1 MNKLID
7 VHVNSILL
15 YVTIPPP
22 PQRPGQIP
30 IPSYPKLPY
39 SLSTIPNSVI
49 LTLCHAPI
57 LSSSHS
63 AMHPFCHTAILPYSQ
78 SVILPFPCH
87 YDNAAIATT
96 TAETTEERDE
106 EREGGVVME
115 SSVDKP
121 GEQPTADNEEGPPAT
136 SEGVG
141 TVGSEISPPEAPPP
155 TEDTVDMTKERPLQ
169 RSKSFCLMSFNLD

>member
-30 IPSYPKLPY
+30 ILSYSKLPCPILSY
-39 SLSTIPNSVI
+39 SHSA
-49 LTLCHAPI
+49 TLHAPI
-57 LSSSHS
+57 LSYSH
-63 AMHPFCHTAILPYSQ
+63 

-87 YDNAAIATT
+87 CDNAAIATT

-106 EREGGVVME
+106 EREGGVAME
-115 SSVDKP
+115 SSVDIP
-121 GEQPTADNEEGPPAT
+121 AEQPAADTKEAPPTT
-136 SEGVG
+136 SEGAG
-141 TVGSEISPPEAPPP
+141 TGGSEISPPEAPPP
-155 TEDTVDMTKERPLQ
+155 TEDTVDMTKDRPLQ
-169 RSKSFCLMSFNLD
+169 RSKRLFLDGFSYSIWTSIL